1 MLGVDLTMPP
11 AIVEQSSRSPSPDVA
26 NVDAQRPEREQ
37 SERPVRCSSSL
48 ERSTTSGRCAFASL
62 RSLRVATP
70 VEPATPFHHKGD
82 PASKND
88 GPDDG
93 QDESSGQFA
102 PDRKST
108 RLNSSH
114 SQISYAVFCL
124 KKKKKRTTSHP
135 CTGRQETQPSYASM
149 TRRYALTPYAAV

>member
-11 AIVEQSSRSPSPDVA
+11 AIVEQSSRSPLAGPS

-37 SERPVRCSSSL
+37 SERPVRCSSWL

-102 PDRKST
+102 PRAVEEEDGGPQHPQNDRP
-108 RLNSSH
+108 
-114 SQISYAVFCL
+114 
-124 KKKKKRTTSHP
+124 TSAGPTASCNPCDDRVAHRKEADDAPSEIHP
-135 CTGRQETQPSYASM
+135 PRNRQDD
-149 TRRYALTPYAAV
+149 R

>member
-11 AIVEQSSRSPSPDVA
+11 AIVEQSSRSPLAGPS

-102 PDRKST
+102 PRAVEEEDGGPQHPQNDRPTSAGPT
-108 RLNSSH
+108 ASRSEEHTSELQ
-114 SQISYAVFCL
+114 SQSN
-124 KKKKKRTTSHP
+124 
-135 CTGRQETQPSYASM
+135 
-149 TRRYALTPYAAV
+149 